1 MSHFDNYTG
10 VNIALE
16 DLRTLKINE
25 LIHSKKKEILHDYLY
40 ALKHIKENSL
50 LEDVISIYTN
60 YFDDM
65 YKQVEAL
72 TALLIGIRNKKDITV
87 IRNEIK
93 KIKMYLPV

>member
-1 MSHFDNYTG
+1 
-10 VNIALE
+10 
-16 DLRTLKINE
+16 
-25 LIHSKKKEILHDYLY
+25 LHDYLY